1 MNALVMIAILFFG
14 ALVQSVLP
22 PLRILGSASWPIL
35 LSLAVYFGLARQRVE
50 ALCAA
55 FLAGMLQDALSF
67 VPLGFSSLCYCVV
80 VWVVFRFRNEVFI
93 KDWITH
99 LLFGA
104 LANFAVVSVL
114 AVLLV
119 GTGIVHILWFLLVW
133 KLAGCALLGAVT
145 VPVVYPVADHLYR
158 FLGLDYQDQTA

>member
-1 MNALVMIAILFFG
+1 MNGLVMVAVLFFG

-22 PLRILGSASWPIL
+22 PLRILGSASWPVL
-35 LSLAVYFGLARQRVE
+35 FSLALYFGLARGRME

-55 FLAGMLQDALSF
+55 FLAGLLQDALSF

-99 LLFGA
+99 LIFGA
-104 LANFAVVSVL
+104 LSNFGVVLAL
-114 AVLLV
+114 AVLLAWMGLV
-119 GTGIVHILWFLLVW
+119 RLPWTLLVW
-133 KLAGCALLGAVT
+133 KLAGGMLLGAVT
-145 VPVVYPVADHLYR
+145 VSLVYPVADHLYC
-158 FLGLDYQDQTA
+158 FLGLDYQDQAA